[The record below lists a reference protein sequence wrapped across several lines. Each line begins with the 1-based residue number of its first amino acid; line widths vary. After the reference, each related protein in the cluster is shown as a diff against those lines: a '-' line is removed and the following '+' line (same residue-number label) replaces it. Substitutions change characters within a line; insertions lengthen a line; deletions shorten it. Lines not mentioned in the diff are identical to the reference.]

1 VLQLLLAEE
10 EEEEEEEE
18 SAVGQAFEASPD
30 EEGVPPSEA
39 AGAAADTLS
48 PRSPSPEEALFHL
61 IDSDH
66 SGAISLQEFRLLA
79 SLLSMSDEALV
90 EETFAKIDTDQSG
103 EVDLEEFKTGLK
115 YLRAS
120 CTHARP
126 MHARTH
132 SRTHRGGW
140 LGLGL
145 AVDASSIAAWHGSPC
160 ELLLLRTHVPV
171 ESVDGLASPAAVRCC
186 RVVS

>member
-1 VLQLLLAEE
+1 VQGVLQLLLAE

-132 SRTHRGGW
+132 ACTHASGRLVGAWAGCGCQ
-140 LGLGL
+140 LDRCL
-145 AVDASSIAAWHGSPC
+145 AWQSM
-160 ELLLLRTHVPV
+160 
-171 ESVDGLASPAAVRCC
+171 
-186 RVVS
+186 